1 MGIESAAYLES
12 LSPDEAGTLI
22 GVVMGFIGTFFVVF
36 LVLAVL
42 LTIAMWKIFKKAG
55 EEGWKSLIPIYNM
68 IVLCKISKIS
78 PFLLLIYL
86 FAWVPFIGQLAVI
99 GLAIYQNISLAKAF
113 GKDVGFAVGLIL
125 LGPIFYMI
133 LAFGDATYVDAAKNK
148 EVVVENK

>member
-22 GVVMGFIGTFFVVF
+22 GVAMGFIGTFFVVF

-68 IVLCKISKIS
+68 IVLFKISKIS
-78 PFLLLIYL
+78 PFLLLVYL
-86 FAWVPFIGQLAVI
+86 FAWVPFIGQLAVLGVI
-99 GLAIYQNISLAKAF
+99 IYQNISLSKAF
-113 GKDVGFAVGLIL
+113 GKDVGFAIGLFL

-133 LAFGDATYVDAAKNK
+133 LAFGDTTSLFFAAST
-148 EVVVENK
+148 